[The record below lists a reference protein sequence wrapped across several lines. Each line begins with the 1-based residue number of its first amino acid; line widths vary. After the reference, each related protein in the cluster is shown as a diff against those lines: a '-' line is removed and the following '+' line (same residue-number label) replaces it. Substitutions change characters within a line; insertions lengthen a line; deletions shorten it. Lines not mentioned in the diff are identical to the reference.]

1 MPARMSA
8 AKPKLVVEGL
18 CKRYGATTALEPS
31 SLSVDEG
38 EFLTLLGPSGSGK
51 TTLLQL
57 ICGLIEPSEGRVVI
71 DGRDQSRTPVHQR
84 DIGLVFQHYAL
95 FPHLTV

>member
-1 MPARMSA
+1 MTTGTDTPAAVATKS
-8 AKPKLVVEGL
+8 KLVIEGL

-31 SLSVDEG
+31 SLSVAEG

-57 ICGLIEPSEGRVVI
+57 ICGLVEASEGRVVI
-71 DGRDQSRTPVHQR
+71 DVN
-84 DIGLVFQHYAL
+84 A
-95 FPHLTV
+95 